1 MLNRQLSLTKQ
12 SFPQVSFARLTRR
25 AAWVAGVFGL
35 ALIAGCSSTTTR
47 APVVD
52 LSKGGSSGGVGT
64 AQPGQT
70 YVVKPGDTLYQIAR
84 SYNLDVNTL
93 KSLNNINDAN
103 QLSVGQVLTLTGT
116 TTASAATSTTP
127 SSSAPSSST
136 TTKPVPLPDSAMGT
150 TSPTTP
156 SDTTPGT
163 TPPDTTPPVVTPPA
177 TATTP
182 STPPASTEPPPPRAD
197 DANLISWGW
206 PASGPITQ
214 SFTTAAKGIDIGG
227 SLGAPV
233 VAAADGKVMYSGNG
247 VRGLGNLIIIN
258 HQNGFITAYAHN
270 QTLLVKTGAAVKR
283 GSKIAEIGQ
292 SDTTSPRLH
301 FEIRRQGTPVDP
313 LKYLPAR

>member
-12 SFPQVSFARLTRR
+12 SFSQVSFARLTRR
-25 AAWVAGVFGL
+25 STWVASVFGL

-52 LSKGGSSGGVGT
+52 LSKGGSSGGVST
-64 AQPGQT
+64 AQPGET

-93 KSLNNINDAN
+93 KNLNNINDAN
-103 QLSVGQVLTLTGT
+103 QLSVGQVLALTGT
-116 TTASAATSTTP
+116 ATASAATSTTP
-127 SSSAPSSST
+127 SSSAPSSPT
-136 TTKPVPLPDSAMGT
+136 PAKPVPLPDSVTGS
-150 TSPTTP
+150 TSPTAP
-156 SDTTPGT
+156 SGTTPGT
-163 TPPDTTPPVVTPPA
+163 TPPSTTPPVVTPP
-177 TATTP
+177 TPTTTP
-182 STPPASTEPPPPRAD
+182 STPPASTEPPPARAE
-197 DANLISWGW
+197 DASLISWGW
-206 PASGPITQ
+206 PASGPITRP
-214 SFTTAAKGIDIGG
+214 FTVAAKGIDIGG

-270 QTLLVKTGAAVKR
+270 QTLLVKTGAVVKR